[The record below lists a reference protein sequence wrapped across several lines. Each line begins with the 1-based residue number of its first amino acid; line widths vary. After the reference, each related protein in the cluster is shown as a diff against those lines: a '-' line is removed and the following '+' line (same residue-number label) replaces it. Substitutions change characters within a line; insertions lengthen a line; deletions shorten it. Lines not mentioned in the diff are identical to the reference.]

1 MGEIIEQ
8 IWELPWY
15 KVLFIAIVDDL
26 ILAVKLWPLYIVIV
40 IIALVL
46 IISKRLTRKKPPAKP
61 ENKEDP
67 DQV

>member
-26 ILAVKLWPLYIVIV
+26 ILAVKLWPLYIVIIGIV
-40 IIALVL
+40 VTI
-46 IISKRLTRKKPPAKP
+46 IISKRLTRKKPPG
-61 ENKEDP
+61 NSEDAP
-67 DQV
+67 